1 MNPTKQLYEAAKICL
16 ELLGKIQVKTT
27 GTKPVILDQYQA
39 CIVYNMRNKL
49 SYAITAYEQSNE
61 QPEPISRHQENGN
74 TTNGEKYILDNYGER
89 WADKYETWASGDV
102 IDALNDF
109 ASQQT
114 ADKDRQLQV
123 QQSHIDD
130 QDQLIFEQGKEI
142 DELKVEITAFK
153 LVIDE
158 ITDGDCLKQSK
169 AKLSAEIKELKAEVE
184 RLKQQRSSWAR
195 FILKVRDGLVENDA
209 EEAYHWLYQIASPNF
224 DKDIDEVWKEIEEM
238 ATTFPTNKVNNH

>member
-1 MNPTKQLYEAAKICL
+1 MNPQTKQLVEAVEAYIKCGDMSIGL
-16 ELLGKIQVKTT
+16 
-27 GTKPVILDQYQA
+27 
-39 CIVYNMRNKL
+39 YNAYVNL
-49 SYAITAYEQSNE
+49 CNAFEAYEQSTE

-114 ADKDRQLQV
+114 ADKDQKITELTNLLSDTNKRIQEIQDEEELKDKQLQV

-142 DELKVEITAFK
+142 
-153 LVIDE
+153 
-158 ITDGDCLKQSK
+158 
-169 AKLSAEIKELKAEVE
+169 KELKAEVE
-184 RLKQQRSSWAR
+184 RLEVIKWINVEERLPECDGIFLVCTIAGDVDMIEFNNGAFGVEHQNIFIPAR
-195 FILKVRDGLVENDA
+195 QGLIT
-209 EEAYHWLYQIASPNF
+209 HWQPLPQ
-224 DKDIDEVWKEIEEM
+224 
-238 ATTFPTNKVNNH
+238 PTK